1 LELVIS
7 LKTAKALGVTPAYA
21 DDGNWSHCSNSD
33 AQKVMFMAICQCVR
47 DYLHV
52 KDGAGATGRP
62 TSRPNIFILNRDR
75 EGKTPRLSTLLRS
88 DGDVE
93 CIAVD
98 GA

>member
-1 LELVIS
+1 
-7 LKTAKALGVTPAYA
+7 
-21 DDGNWSHCSNSD
+21 
-33 AQKVMFMAICQCVR
+33 
-47 DYLHV
+47 V

-75 EGKTPRLSTLLRS
+75 EDKTPRLSTLLRS

-98 GA
+98 GT